1 MVASGNGRPDQ
12 LVMKLSTHRII
23 AGALVLAV
31 GGGTVSGPH
40 AADLRGERPA
50 PPVYVA
56 PVQPLSIVSEVRI
69 GGGVQDPGS
78 AEGKVPGFSKANVN
92 GEILFAKPLVSADPF
107 WQAFIPRATVGGS
120 YNTGGRT
127 SYAYLGATWTI
138 DLFPE
143 TLGRRVFLDGF
154 FGGAVH
160 DGYTGPK
167 ATTPY
172 GFNTLGCSPLF
183 REAAAL
189 GYRITD
195 HWSIMATVEHMSN
208 AGLCANNRGLTNFGG
223 KLGYTF

>member
-1 MVASGNGRPDQ
+1 MHDPILRLASGI
-12 LVMKLSTHRII
+12 LAVAI
-23 AGALVLAV
+23 AGTATL
-31 GGGTVSGPH
+31 SGAG
-40 AADLRGERPA
+40 AADLRSA

-56 PVQPLSIVSEVRI
+56 PVQPVSFVSELRI
-69 GGGVQDPGS
+69 GGAVQDPGS
-78 AEGKVPGFSKANVN
+78 AEGKVGSFSKANVN
-92 GEILFAKPLVSADPF
+92 GEILFAKPVISQDPF
-107 WQAFIPRATVGGS
+107 WQVFVPRPTIGGS

-127 SYAYLGATWTI
+127 SYGYLGATWSVDI
-138 DLFPE
+138 FPE
-143 TLGRRVFLDGF
+143 TFGRRVFLDGF

-167 ATTPY
+167 ASTPY

-189 GYRITD
+189 GFRFSE
-195 HWSIMATVEHMSN
+195 HWSVMATVEHMSN

>member
-1 MVASGNGRPDQ
+1 MVASGHGSLDRH
-12 LVMKLSTHRII
+12 VMKLSTHRII

-31 GGGTVSGPH
+31 AGGTIPRPR
-40 AADLRGERPA
+40 AADLRGARPA

-56 PVQPLSIVSEVRI
+56 PVQPMSFVSEVRI
-69 GGGVQDPGS
+69 GGSVQDPGS
-78 AEGKVPGFSKANVN
+78 AEGGTNNIN
-92 GEILFAKPLVSADPF
+92 GEVLLAKPVLSLDPF
-107 WQAFIPRATVGGS
+107 WQAFVPRPTIGGS
-120 YNTGGRT
+120 YNFGGRT
-127 SYAYLGATWTI
+127 SYGYIGGTWTV
-138 DLFPE
+138 DLFPQ
-143 TLGRRVFLDGF
+143 TFRNIVFLEGF

-167 ATTPY
+167 ATTPF

-189 GYRITD
+189 GFRLSE